1 MALTQNEL
9 LNLFSQVAS
18 IKNSDQ
24 FLIVSASADGT
35 VRTTKITAELVRA
48 YLNKGFEL
56 TVGDDGYLYIGGKKS
71 ESKVAGITPQLQR
84 GVDGIYCSTDEGKT
98 WTPVAYFSDFSQ
110 QNMVLHTLTE
120 ATIRPNVLNV
130 WGAVAGLA
138 IEFTGGGEN
147 LMSEYMLEFTVS
159 GSSFHL
165 YLPSDVRWSEDPEW
179 EDGYTY
185 QVSIVNG
192 LAIYAGWEGIS

>member
-1 MALTQNEL
+1 MAVTQSEI

-24 FLIVSASADGT
+24 FLIVSTSQDGS

-48 YLNKGFEL
+48 YFNKGFEI
-56 TVGDDGYLYIGGKKS
+56 TIGTDGYLYIGGEKT
-71 ESKVAGITPQLQR
+71 ESRVAGITPELKR
-84 GVDGIYCSTDEGKT
+84 GVDGIYCSTDGGET
-98 WTPVAYFSDFSQ
+98 WYSVAYFSDFSQ
-110 QNMVLHTLTE
+110 QSLIIHTIQT

-130 WGAVAGLA
+130 WGSVTELS
-138 IEFTGGGEN
+138 ITFTGGGEDVV
-147 LMSEYMLEFTVS
+147 SEYMLEFTVS
-159 GSSFHL
+159 GTGFTL
-165 YLPSDVRWSEDPEW
+165 ALPSGVRWSEEPEW

-192 LAIYAGWEGIS
+192 LAIYAGWEPS